1 MMYLGMIFVY
11 IIFVIV
17 IWSALKVASD
27 ADDQMEEMY
36 RQKQL
41 EDKFNK

>member
-11 IIFVIV
+11 AIFVTV

-41 EDKFNK
+41 EDKSNK

>member
-41 EDKFNK
+41 EDKSNK